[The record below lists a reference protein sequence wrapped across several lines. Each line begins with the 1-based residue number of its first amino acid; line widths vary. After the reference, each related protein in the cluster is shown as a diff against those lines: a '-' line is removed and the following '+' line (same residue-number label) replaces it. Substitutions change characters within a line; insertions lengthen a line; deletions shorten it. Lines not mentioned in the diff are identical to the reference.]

1 MNISDKAVSYLR
13 TIVPG
18 LWAAAIT
25 WLVTQFPG
33 IPEGLST
40 WLSDQTGAV
49 VVLSLALWYVIW
61 RKLEPLI
68 PDWLTKIV
76 LGSSLAPMYIG
87 TESKEG
93 KETVLVLD
101 EARDHAD
108 SQTSPPIVSGYDV
121 P

>member
-49 VVLSLALWYVIW
+49 VVLALALWYVIW
-61 RKLEPLI
+61 RKLEPVI

-76 LGSSLAPMYIG
+76 LGSSLAPTYIG
-87 TESKEG
+87 TVAKQDG
-93 KETVLVLD
+93 ETVLVVD
-101 EARDHAD
+101 PVRDQFD
-108 SQTSPPIVSGYDV
+108 SKTSPPFVGHDV